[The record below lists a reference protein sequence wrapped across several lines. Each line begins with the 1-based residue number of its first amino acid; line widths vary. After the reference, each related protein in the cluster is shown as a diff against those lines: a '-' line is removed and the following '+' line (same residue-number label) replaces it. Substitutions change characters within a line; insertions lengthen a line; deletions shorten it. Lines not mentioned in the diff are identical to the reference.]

1 MTRRNSMT
9 AALYDMTV
17 SGVLPGMGILL
28 TGTYFDIRKKEL
40 PVVWLFV
47 CGIIAAAGCILRLCK
62 GEVYWQTL
70 IMTIMPGIFLVF
82 LSFASGRKLGA
93 GDGIIFMMIGMIS
106 SLQRVLFVL
115 MSSLLLTSIYS
126 ICLLAAGKGKKNQ
139 TIPYVPFITAGFVLT
154 VLAGI

>member
-62 GEVYWQTL
+62 N
-70 IMTIMPGIFLVF
+70 
-82 LSFASGRKLGA
+82 SK
-93 GDGIIFMMIGMIS
+93 
-106 SLQRVLFVL
+106 
-115 MSSLLLTSIYS
+115 
-126 ICLLAAGKGKKNQ
+126 
-139 TIPYVPFITAGFVLT
+139 
-154 VLAGI
+154 